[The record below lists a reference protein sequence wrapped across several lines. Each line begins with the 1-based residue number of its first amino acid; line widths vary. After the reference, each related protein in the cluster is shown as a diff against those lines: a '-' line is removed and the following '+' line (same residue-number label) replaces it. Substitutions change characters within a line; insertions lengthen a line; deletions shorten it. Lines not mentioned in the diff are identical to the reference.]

1 MKLSNKLKTLVA
13 APVLATSLMI
23 AAPQAVAAPG
33 SACTK
38 AILAPQLMQLV
49 GLLKAVN
56 VACGSLNAEKAEKI
70 LVKAT
75 NKGISKA
82 NKRVPALFEKDK
94 CDPDLELTAESV
106 AETYPMDEVADAG
119 GYGEVIDELVA
130 LCDGIETPVP
140 VE

>member
-56 VACGSLNAEKAEKI
+56 VACGSLNAEKAE
-70 LVKAT
+70 
-75 NKGISKA
+75 
-82 NKRVPALFEKDK
+82 
-94 CDPDLELTAESV
+94 
-106 AETYPMDEVADAG
+106 
-119 GYGEVIDELVA
+119 
-130 LCDGIETPVP
+130 
-140 VE
+140 

>member
-38 AILAPQLMQLV
+38 AVLAPQVMQLV
-49 GLLKAVN
+49 GALKAIN

-75 NKGISKA
+75 NKGIRKA

-94 CDPDLELTAESV
+94 CDPDLGLTAESV
-106 AETYPMDEVADAG
+106 AETYPIEEVADDAFAG
-119 GYGEVIDELVA
+119 DADGIVA
-130 LCDGIETPVP
+130 LCDGIETPEP
-140 VE
+140 LE